1 MFGDLGEAKVA
12 FDPSTEEAG
21 PGALLIS
28 KSRMEAFLA
37 ENDLALIWT
46 AVGDRTVFGHL
57 GYKWKTIL
65 QGIFRFEDGKI
76 IGEPLTVTAAD
87 SGVS

>member
-46 AVGDRTVFGHL
+46 AVGD
-57 GYKWKTIL
+57 GYSIRAFRL
-65 QGIFRFEDGKI
+65 QVEDH
-76 IGEPLTVTAAD
+76 PARNL
-87 SGVS
+87 SL